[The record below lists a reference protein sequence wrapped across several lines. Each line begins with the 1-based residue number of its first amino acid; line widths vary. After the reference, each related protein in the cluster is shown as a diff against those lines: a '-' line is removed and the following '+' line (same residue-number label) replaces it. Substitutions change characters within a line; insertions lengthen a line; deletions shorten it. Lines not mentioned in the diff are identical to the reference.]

1 MLAQHRK
8 LLLRLRVGCHDRHPA
23 IAKPGCTLESGV
35 RRAAKPDRDRALH
48 RRRHDADVFE
58 IVEAPSEAHEV
69 LRPKAAQHL
78 DLFGLTGAARL
89 PFRAE
94 RFVLHMVPSETD
106 AKPQAA
112 TAEEIG
118 LRRLLRNDSGLPLR
132 RNENAAREPD
142 VL

>member
-1 MLAQHRK
+1 
-8 LLLRLRVGCHDRHPA
+8 
-23 IAKPGCTLESGV
+23 
-35 RRAAKPDRDRALH
+35 AAKRAVDRGVH
-48 RRRHDADVFE
+48 RRRREADVFE
-58 IVEAPSEAHEV
+58 IAEAPSEAHEV

-94 RFVLHMVPSETD
+94 RFVLPMVPSETD

-132 RNENAAREPD
+132 RNDN
-142 VL
+142 